1 MDQSVVKSLPFY
13 LKAIWWFICLGPLVL
28 GVSYSLLYSL
38 GVVGWQAEGLT
49 LKYWVQ
55 LLSDTHIWSSIGLT
69 ILLTVASI
77 IPTIAVSIW
86 LSWQIASLKKAYRV
100 IAIVLLIIPLGF
112 PPLLAGY
119 GVYQVL
125 NPAGLLAGTTHG
137 LGINPFPQ
145 LVHDAW
151 WLGVLCCHLILV
163 IPVFTLV
170 YSMLQQRL
178 QIADLHAQSTQLGS
192 HNNFFYTK
200 IYFPTLLKQSLPL
213 VLLYVV
219 FLMGT
224 YEVPLILAKNRPET
238 MAVFIAEHLSRF
250 DIQEY
255 PVAHGMA
262 VLYSLLLLSILFL
275 MQKVLF
281 KENN

>member
-1 MDQSVVKSLPFY
+1 MDQSIAKNLPLY
-13 LKAIWWFICLGPLVL
+13 LKTIWCFICLGPLVL

-49 LKYWVQ
+49 FKYWIQ
-55 LLSDTHIWSSIGLT
+55 LLSNTHIWSSIGLT
-69 ILLTVASI
+69 IALTVASI
-77 IPTIAVSIW
+77 IPTVVVSFW
-86 LSWQIASLKKAYRV
+86 LSWQIATSHKSYQTV
-100 IAIVLLIIPLGF
+100 AIVLLIIPLGF

-119 GVYQVL
+119 GIFQVL
-125 NPAGLLAGTTHG
+125 NPAGLLAAISHG
-137 LGINPFPQ
+137 DIDTFPR
-145 LVHDAW
+145 LVQDDW
-151 WLGVLCCHLILV
+151 WISVVCCHLVLI
-163 IPVFTLV
+163 IPIFTLI
-170 YSMLQQRL
+170 YLMLQQRL
-178 QIADLHAQSTQLGS
+178 GMPHLLAQSTQLGS